1 MYQNNAS
8 FFVRQFQNNML
19 RKQAGMLV
27 PVPGS
32 GRILRE
38 IVGRRPFQLAT
49 IPGGPG
55 PKTWQEAAYRTW
67 VGPGRE
73 LMVVPGQSATT
84 AAEATFRRIP
94 WHKTSRVK
102 NVMKYAVP
110 AAAGAAAAAAA
121 GSAGYGVAKLT
132 EEDPKERIKQL
143 LYAYAPYVGGG
154 AAIGALLGGGIGYAN
169 DNTLL
174 GTLGG
179 TIAGAGLVGGGKY
192 LYDRYKAQA

>member
-19 RKQAGMLV
+19 RKCAGLPMLI
-27 PVPGS
+27 PGT
-32 GRILRE
+32 GRFLKE
-38 IVGRRPFQLAT
+38 TVGRRPRLLST
-49 IPGGPG
+49 VPGQGA
-55 PKTWQEAAYRTW
+55 KTWKEAVYRTW
-67 VGPGRE
+67 VSPGE
-73 LMVVPGQSATT
+73 QLMVVPGQTARTT
-84 AAEATFRRIP
+84 AEATFRRIP

-110 AAAGAAAAAAA
+110 AAAGTVAAAAA
-121 GSAGYGVAKLT
+121 GGAGYGVAKLT

-179 TIAGAGLVGGGKY
+179 TLAGAGLGAGAKY
-192 LYDRYKAQA
+192 LYDRYNAQA

>member
-19 RKQAGMLV
+19 RKQANFPLALRTVNQIAKVRPALPMV
-27 PVPGS
+27 RPTAPAWRPV
-32 GRILRE
+32 
-38 IVGRRPFQLAT
+38 VHDV
-49 IPGGPG
+49 
-55 PKTWQEAAYRTW
+55 AAKRAPNW
-67 VGPGRE
+67 
-73 LMVVPGQSATT
+73 LL
-84 AAEATFRRIP
+84 
-94 WHKTSRVK
+94 
-102 NVMKYAVP
+102 KYGVP
-110 AAAGAAAAAAA
+110 AAAATAAAA
-121 GSAGYGVAKLT
+121 GGAAYGVHKLT
-132 EEDPKERIKQL
+132 EEDPKERMKRV

-154 AAIGALLGGGIGYAN
+154 AIIGALLGGGIGYAN

>member
-27 PVPGS
+27 PIAGTTRLLKEVA
-32 GRILRE
+32 
-38 IVGRRPFQLAT
+38 GRRPLRLAT
-49 IPGGPG
+49 IPGQGAN
-55 PKTWQEAAYRTW
+55 TWKEAVGRTW

-102 NVMKYAVP
+102 NAMKYAVP
-110 AAAGAAAAAAA
+110 AAAGAATAAVA
-121 GSAGYGVAKLT
+121 GGTGYGVAKLT

>member
-19 RKQAGMLV
+19 RKQAGLPAV
-27 PVPGS
+27 IPGQ
-32 GRILRE
+32 GVRTLLE
-38 IVGRRPFQLAT
+38 IVN
-49 IPGGPG
+49 
-55 PKTWQEAAYRTW
+55 
-67 VGPGRE
+67 PGRVAHQPWYKQ
-73 LMVVPGQSATT
+73 LGRMGQK
-84 AAEATFRRIP
+84 AAR
-94 WHKTSRVK
+94 
-102 NVMKYAVP
+102 Y
-110 AAAGAAAAAAA
+110 AAAHPKLTAAAA
-121 GSAGYGVAKLT
+121 GTAGLAAAGGVAYGALSP
-132 EEDPKERIKQL
+132 EEQKARIKQL

-179 TIAGAGLVGGGKY
+179 TIAGAGLGGTAKY